1 MTKSSPDP
9 WMDAVRDRRM
19 RIVLRFLAFIF
30 VIAAVLYAVTPL
42 VAATAGFF
50 RLMPFLS
57 NSAVKVS
64 ILAAL
69 CLYAAADLERRHG
82 LVLIVIIAHLVSVAA
97 MLLMIFVPGLTDVS
111 RTVTVPLTGTT
122 PLRTLLLQ
130 LCALDG
136 VITALLIA
144 AYLPVRRRYLSAV
157 EPDDEPTMHWPAP
170 AEQILRRVL
179 QGLTVAFLIA
189 AVGYQVGPR
198 FYPAFFLEIPFVT
211 NSVVKISTLAMTAWF
226 ASRDMERQLSL
237 VGPLILVHF
246 VSVVV
251 QSVYLL
257 AGGPGLDIPYE
268 LFGQTQTMGEILF
281 GAVILDGIL
290 ALILTGLYGAAWRGR
305 IQTRFLTPLEYR
317 TLEAIAEIMAGS
329 DKPAVPAGDI
339 ARNVDERLV
348 ELRTDRRI
356 LFRVVLLLAYY
367 LPVLAL
373 RAPLAEMS
381 RPVRSRFL
389 KYFFTRQPNQK
400 PWQLYSMMVQMGTRV
415 GHQLTA
421 LGYYNDPRA
430 HEEIGYRRFTD
441 RPTTPTLDRPEHKLK
456 VLRPWDVSGDVVED
470 GYDVCIIG
478 TGAGG
483 ATAAYALAAG
493 GMKVLMIERGQY
505 IESRHFTEDE
515 LHQITTLYDR
525 GMLQV
530 AEDFKFSVL
539 QGNCVG
545 GSTTVNNAICFDPPE
560 KKLQEWQRLEKRLS
574 IGEIH
579 DATRW
584 LRHFMQVRSLAH
596 VPHHHGAD
604 VLRPLVAQL
613 AHFGVA
619 EPLPFEAN
627 IVARL
632 SEQDPGPNCHG
643 CGNCNIGCGW
653 NRKLSMLD
661 HTLPAAQTPVI
672 AGTLHILAECE
683 AMRLRSVSR
692 GRGDRSVTEVET
704 VLSDGRRVAVRAGK
718 FIVSAGAINSSHLL
732 LQSGIGGLGSPLP
745 VGRGLSF
752 NMITPVF
759 AEFDAVMDS
768 FNGIQMGH
776 YLTEKDDRFIIETWF
791 SPPIG
796 LATAIGGWFDDH
808 HTNMTRARHMV
819 AYGMVVGT
827 QSNGRAVRGLT
838 GPSFRY
844 QPSDLDLANMR
855 AGLHTLGSLLFD
867 AGARR
872 VILNTWDHGS
882 IWSKA
887 ALRQIDRYVTG
898 PRHTLTVASSH
909 PQGGNAIGGVVDHNL
924 MVRGYDNLH
933 VADASVFPSSVQV
946 NPQMSVMSVARYAAQ
961 RILNDR
967 RS

>member
-1 MTKSSPDP
+1 MTAAQPDP
-9 WMDAVRDRRM
+9 WKDAVRERRL
-19 RIVLRFLAFIF
+19 RIILRFLAFIF
-30 VIAAVLYAVTPL
+30 IVAAVLYAVTPL
-42 VAATAGFF
+42 LAATAGFF

-69 CLYAAADLERRHG
+69 CLYAAADMERRHG
-82 LVLIVIIAHLVSVAA
+82 LVLIVIIGHVVSVVA
-97 MLLMIFVPGLTDVS
+97 MLVMIFVPGLTDVT
-111 RTVTVPLTGTT
+111 REVIVPVTGAT

-144 AYLPVRRRYLSAV
+144 AYLPVRRRYLAAL
-157 EPDDEPTMHWPAP
+157 EPDPDRQTDWPAP

-179 QGLTVAFLIA
+179 QLLTGAFVLA
-189 AVGYQVGPR
+189 AVGYQIGPR
-198 FYPAFFLEIPFVT
+198 FYPDFFLEIPFVT

-226 ASRDMERQLSL
+226 ASRDMQRQLSL
-237 VGPLILVHF
+237 VGPIILVHL

-251 QSVYLL
+251 QSVYLIVGSP
-257 AGGPGLDIPYE
+257 ALDLTYN
-268 LFGQTQTMGEILF
+268 LFGRTQTMGDILF
-281 GAVILDGIL
+281 GAVVLDGVL
-290 ALILTGLYGAAWRGR
+290 AALLAGLYAAAWRGR
-305 IQTRFLTPLEYR
+305 IRTRFLTPLEHR
-317 TLEAIAEIMAGS
+317 TLEAIADIMVGT
-329 DKPAVPAGDI
+329 DRPAVPPAEI
-339 ARNVDERLV
+339 ARNVDERLA
-348 ELRTDRRI
+348 ELRTERRV
-356 LFRVVLLLAYY
+356 LFRVVLLLVYY

-389 KYFFTRQPNQK
+389 KFFFTRQPNQK
-400 PWQLYSMMVQMGTRV
+400 PWQLYSVLVQMGTRV

-430 HEEIGYRRFTD
+430 HEEIGYQRFTD
-441 RPTTPTLDRPEHKLK
+441 RATTPPVLDRPDRKLA
-456 VLRPWDVSGDVVED
+456 VLRPWDVPGEVVD
-470 GYDVCIIG
+470 DDYDVCIIG

-505 IESRHFTEDE
+505 VESRHFTEDE

-545 GSTTVNNAICFDPPE
+545 GSTTVNNAICFDPPDR
-560 KKLQEWQRLEKRLS
+560 KLEDWQRRERRLA
-574 IGEIH
+574 IGEIK

-584 LRHFMQVRSLAH
+584 LRAFMQVRSLAG
-596 VPHHHGAD
+596 VPHHAGAAVFASHAAD
-604 VLRPLVAQL
+604 LRRLGLTDPRA
-613 AHFGVA
+613 
-619 EPLPFEAN
+619 FEAN
-627 IVARL
+627 IAVRANPDDGTP
-632 SEQDPGPNCHG
+632 SCYG
-643 CGNCNIGCGW
+643 CGNCNMGCGW

-661 HTLPAAQTPVI
+661 HTLPAGQLPSVG
-672 AGTLHILAECE
+672 GTLHILAECE
-683 AMRLRSVSR
+683 ATRLRSVSR
-692 GRGDRSVTEVET
+692 GRGGRRVSELEAVF
-704 VLSDGRRVAVRAGK
+704 SDGRRVAVRAGR

-732 LQSGIGGLGSPLP
+732 LRSGIGGPGSSLP
-745 VGRGLSF
+745 VGRGLCF

-759 AEFDAVMDS
+759 AEFEDDKNCFS
-768 FNGIQMGH
+768 GIQMGH
-776 YLTEKDDRFIIETWF
+776 YLEEKDHRFIIETWF

-796 LATAIGGWFDDH
+796 LATAIGGWFEDH
-808 HTNMTRARHMV
+808 HDNMKKARNMV

-827 QSNGRAVRGLT
+827 ESNGRVFRGPT

-844 QPSDLDLANMR
+844 SPARIDLDHMK
-855 AGLHTLGSLLFD
+855 AGLHTLGDLLFS

-882 IWSKA
+882 IWSRA
-887 ALRQIDRYVTG
+887 SLRQIDRYTDG
-898 PRHTLTVASSH
+898 RTPTLTVASSH
-909 PQGGNAIGGVVDHNL
+909 PQGGNAIGGVVDHDL
-924 MVRGYDNLH
+924 RVHGFDNLY
-933 VADASVFPSSVQV
+933 VADASVFPTSVQV
-946 NPQMSVMSVARYAAQ
+946 NPQLSVMAVARYAAQ
-961 RILNDR
+961 RILNA
-967 RS
+967 